1 MPNTSRANPWPSRI
15 AALIGGLF
23 GVLTVFSAGSV
34 LFGPEAARVAA
45 GDIVPFVVWFNLV
58 AGFAYITAALGIWQ
72 GRPWAG
78 WLAAGIA
85 GATALVAIGFAW
97 VTFQGAAFEMRTVG
111 ALALRVALWVIIA
124 AIVLRKGRA

>member
-1 MPNTSRANPWPSRI
+1 MPNQSRANPWPARI
-15 AALIGGLF
+15 AAIIGGLF
-23 GVLTVFSAGSV
+23 GIATLFSAGSV

-45 GDIVPFVVWFNLV
+45 GDFVPFVVWFNLV

-85 GATALVAIGFAW
+85 GATAIIAIGFAW

-111 ALALRVALWVIIA
+111 ALALRVALWTIIA